1 MASPAGWALR
11 DRFRSS
17 STLSYRPPVMAEKI
31 RAVSAPRAGEN
42 RVCRTVLAWVRASM
56 ARAMAS
62 YSAWRASSRRVH
74 WSRWAC
80 KLSGLSMVRSWPVRL
95 STRERASRS

>member
-1 MASPAGWALR
+1 M
-11 DRFRSS
+11 
-17 STLSYRPPVMAEKI
+17 SYRPPVMAEKI
-31 RAVSAPRAGEN
+31 RAVSAPGPGKPGLQDGVGLGQGLHGQGN
-42 RVCRTVLAWVRASM
+42 GVVLRLEGL
-56 ARAMAS
+56 
-62 YSAWRASSRRVH
+62 SRRVH